1 MSVKASVSLTESQ
14 DAFVRNLVAEGRF
27 SSVSAAIQHGLEM
40 LRDETEAKRL
50 HTEALKALLADR
62 RAGKFVGLEEARRR
76 TLDMIDRKKAE
87 YGLSD

>member
-14 DAFVRNLVAEGRF
+14 DSFVRNLVAEGRF

-40 LRDETEAKRL
+40 LRDETEARRS
-50 HTEALKALLADR
+50 HTEALSLLLAER
-62 RAGKFVGLEEARRR
+62 RAGKFVSLEESRRQ
-76 TLDMIDRKKAE
+76 TLDMISRKKVE

>member
-40 LRDETEAKRL
+40 LRGETEARQS
-50 HTEALKALLADR
+50 HTEALSVLLAER
-62 RAGKFVGLEEARRR
+62 RAGKFVSLEEGRRQ
-76 TLDMIDRKKAE
+76 TLDMINKKKAE
-87 YGLSD
+87 YGLSG